1 MSNNQFVQAIKPL
14 APYTKAEDILSSSFH
29 GIGIALSIAGTAIL
43 VTFAALY
50 ADAWAIVSSAIFGA
64 SMIFLYSSS
73 TIYHAVR
80 SDNLKKRLKKL
91 DHIAIYYLIAGT
103 YTPFMLVNLR
113 GALGWSV
120 FGVIWA
126 LAILGTILKICK
138 PVNGAK
144 KWSVGLYLG
153 MGWLIV
159 IALKPLIEAIPS
171 IGAPV
176 KRTAQRHR
184 ARIFIALFFIG
195 NDLRFHFFRI
205 YMSHADRRFA
215 DHFIAKH
222 QKRRQDEND

>member
-1 MSNNQFVQAIKPL
+1 MPKDQFAKAVKPL
-14 APYTKAEDILSSSFH
+14 TQYTRAEDILSSSFH
-29 GIGIALSIAGTAIL
+29 GIGITLSIAGTAIL

-64 SMIFLYSSS
+64 SMIFLYSAS

-80 SDNLKKRLKKL
+80 SDSLKKRLKKL

-126 LAILGTILKICK
+126 LAILGTILKLCK

-153 MGWLIV
+153 MGWLII
-159 IALKPLIEAIPS
+159 IALKPLIEAMPTVGLFYLVLGGIFYSLGVIFYVWKSKKYTHAIWHLFVLAGTVTQFFAVLYSCIIPTS
-171 IGAPV
+171 
-176 KRTAQRHR
+176 
-184 ARIFIALFFIG
+184 
-195 NDLRFHFFRI
+195 
-205 YMSHADRRFA
+205 
-215 DHFIAKH
+215 
-222 QKRRQDEND
+222 

>member
-14 APYTKAEDILSSSFH
+14 AQYTKAEDILSSSFH

-64 SMIFLYSSS
+64 SMIFLYSAS
-73 TIYHAVR
+73 TIYHAVC

-126 LAILGTILKICK
+126 LAILGTILKLCK

-171 IGAPV
+171 IGLFYLV
-176 KRTAQRHR
+176 LGG
-184 ARIFIALFFIG
+184 IFYSLGVIFYVWKSKKYTHAIWHLFVLAG
-195 NDLRFHFFRI
+195 TVTQFFAVFYSCI
-205 YMSHADRRFA
+205 TPTS
-215 DHFIAKH
+215 
-222 QKRRQDEND
+222 